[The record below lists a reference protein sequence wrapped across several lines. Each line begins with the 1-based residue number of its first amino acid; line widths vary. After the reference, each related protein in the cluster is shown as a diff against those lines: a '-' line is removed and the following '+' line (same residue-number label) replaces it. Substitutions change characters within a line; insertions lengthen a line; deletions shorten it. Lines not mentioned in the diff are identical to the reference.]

1 MALGKNLFFS
11 RILSLESQHG
21 PDSLGIATAVPNGEA
36 HGRDGLNI
44 ECWPLYLLHSK
55 VPCLVGA
62 FYAVIA
68 VGRPVAVGFPTGTCR
83 AECPSH
89 LVEVDFADRGVEY
102 GYVVNESLGQT
113 AIFFMTFRL
122 SDVGRGTSFEWET
135 EP

>member
-21 PDSLGIATAVPNGEA
+21 PDSLGIVTAVPNGEA

-68 VGRPVAVGFPTGTCR
+68 VGR
-83 AECPSH
+83 
-89 LVEVDFADRGVEY
+89 L
-102 GYVVNESLGQT
+102 SLGQT
-113 AIFFMTFRL
+113 AIFIMTFRL
-122 SDVGRGTSFEWET
+122 SDVGRGTSFEWEA